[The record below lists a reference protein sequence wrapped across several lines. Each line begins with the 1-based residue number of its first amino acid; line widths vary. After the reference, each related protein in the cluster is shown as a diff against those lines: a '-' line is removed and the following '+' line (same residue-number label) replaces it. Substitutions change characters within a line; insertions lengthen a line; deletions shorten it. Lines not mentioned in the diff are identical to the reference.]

1 MAALSAK
8 AVFKPAKDFHTARHM
23 LFTAEQNLA
32 IDSRERGAFETDSAS
47 VEPAGC
53 VVHAELDGRGDPSD
67 FGEAFS
73 RLNRSHVP
81 SQHRG

>member
-47 VEPAGC
+47 VEPAG
-53 VVHAELDGRGDPSD
+53 ARAP
-67 FGEAFS
+67 A
-73 RLNRSHVP
+73 RVP
-81 SQHRG
+81 VSTWCRCRPA